1 MGRDIAIDLGT
12 ANTLVYKQGEGIVF
26 NEPTVVAMNASTG
39 AVAAMGE
46 EAWQMIGGRSGN
58 VVAVRPLRHGVMT
71 EFDITQ
77 RMIEVILRRVGVS
90 RVPKPR
96 VLACVA
102 SESSEIERRAVD
114 EAVRFA
120 GGKGVVLVEEA
131 LAAAIGAGLPIHE
144 PQGNLIVDIGGGT
157 TEMAVVSMGGVV
169 SGRSIRIGGFDL
181 DAAIQEHIRATYGV
195 IVGEK
200 ASEQLKIAIGSAFP
214 GGQPLAAIV
223 TGRALDSGAPRE
235 VRVTDSEI
243 RAAMSEPVQRI
254 VEVARRTLAE
264 APPELTHDVLETGM
278 FLTGGG
284 GLLRGLDLLLS
295 QECEV
300 PVHLT
305 ERPLETVVLGAGAM
319 LEHLDDY
326 RSSFQ
331 LVRRRP
337 PDEGRWSR
345 VVRMV

>member
-1 MGRDIAIDLGT
+1 LAGRDIALDLGT

-26 NEPTVVAMNASTG
+26 NEPTVVAMNSATG
-39 AVAAMGE
+39 AVEAMGE
-46 EAWQMIGGRSGN
+46 EAWAMIGGRSGS

-77 RMIEVILRRVGVS
+77 AMIEVVLRRVGIS
-90 RVPKPR
+90 RFPKPR
-96 VLACVA
+96 VLTCIA
-102 SESSEIERRAVD
+102 SESSEVERRAVD

-120 GGKGVVLVEEA
+120 GGKGVVLVEQA

-144 PQGNLIVDIGGGT
+144 PIGNLIVDIGGGT
-157 TEMAVVSMGGVV
+157 TEMAVVSLGGVV
-169 SGRSIRIGGFDL
+169 SGRSMRVGGFDL
-181 DAAIQEHIRATYGV
+181 DAAIQHHMRTHYQVMI
-195 IVGEK
+195 GEK
-200 ASEQLKIAIGSAFP
+200 AAEELKIAIGSAFP
-214 GGQPLAAIV
+214 VQQGKAALV
-223 TGRALDSGAPRE
+223 TGRELSSGAPKE
-235 VRVTDSEI
+235 FRVSEDEI
-243 RAAMSEPVQRI
+243 RTAMSEPVRAI
-254 VEVARRTLAE
+254 VEGARRTLAE

-305 ERPLETVVLGAGAM
+305 ERPLETVVLGAGVM

-326 RSSFQ
+326 QSSFQ
-331 LVRRRP
+331 LVRRR
-337 PDEGRWSR
+337 
-345 VVRMV
+345 

>member
-1 MGRDIAIDLGT
+1 VGRDVAIDLGT

-26 NEPTVVAMNASTG
+26 NEPTVVAMNAATG
-39 AVAAMGE
+39 KVEAMGD
-46 EAWQMIGGRSGN
+46 EAWQMIGGRSGQ

-77 RMIEVILRRVGVS
+77 RMIEVVLRRVGVS

-96 VLACVA
+96 ALACIS
-102 SESSEIERRAVD
+102 SESSEVERRAVE

-120 GGKGVVLVEEA
+120 GGRQVVLVEEP

-144 PQGNLIVDIGGGT
+144 PIGNLVVDIGGGT

-169 SGRSIRIGGFDL
+169 SGGAIRVGGFDF
-181 DAAIQEHIRATYGV
+181 DAAIQERVRARYGV
-195 IVGEK
+195 AIGEK
-200 ASEQLKIAIGSAFP
+200 AAEEIKVAIGSAFP
-214 GGQPLAAIV
+214 TPQPEQAIAVGRDLA
-223 TGRALDSGAPRE
+223 TGAP
-235 VRVTDSEI
+235 TEI
-243 RAAMSEPVQRI
+243 RVGADEIRTAMVEPVNRV
-254 VEVARRTLAE
+254 VEAARRTLAD

-284 GLLRGLDLLLS
+284 GLLRGMDLLLA

-300 PVHLT
+300 PVHLA
-305 ERPLETVVLGAGAM
+305 ERPLETVILGAGAM
-319 LEHLDDY
+319 LERLDDY

-331 LVRRRP
+331 LVRRRRLG
-337 PDEGRWSR
+337 DGRLPR
-345 VVRMV
+345 VVRR

>member
-1 MGRDIAIDLGT
+1 VGRDLAFDLGT
-12 ANTLVYKQGEGIVF
+12 ANTLVYRQGEGIVF
-26 NEPTVVAMNASTG
+26 NEPTVVAMNSATG
-39 AVAAMGE
+39 KVEAMGD

-77 RMIEVILRRVGVS
+77 RMIEVVLRRVGVP
-90 RVPKPR
+90 RFPKPR
-96 VLACVA
+96 VLAAIA
-102 SESSEIERRAVD
+102 SESSEVERRAVE

-120 GGKGVVLVEEA
+120 GGKGVVLVEEP

-144 PQGNLIVDIGGGT
+144 PLGNLIVDVGGGT

-169 SGRSIRIGGFDL
+169 SGVSIRVGGFDL
-181 DAAIQEHIRATYGV
+181 DAAIAEHIRSAYD
-195 IVGEK
+195 IAIGEK
-200 ASEQLKIAIGSAFP
+200 AAEEIKIAIGSAFP
-214 GGQPLAAIV
+214 VPQGTAAAV
-223 TGRALDSGAPRE
+223 TGRDLASGAPVE
-235 VRVTDSEI
+235 FRVTEDEV
-243 RAAMSEPVQRI
+243 RAAMSEPVRRI
-254 VEVARRTLAE
+254 VEAARRTLAE

-305 ERPLETVVLGAGAM
+305 DRPLETVVLGAGAM

-326 RSSFQ
+326 RSSFR
-331 LVRRRP
+331 LVRRR
-337 PDEGRWSR
+337 
-345 VVRMV
+345 

>member
-1 MGRDIAIDLGT
+1 VGRDLAIDLGT
-12 ANTLVYKQGEGIVF
+12 ANTLVYRQGEDIVF
-26 NEPTVVAMNASTG
+26 NEPTVVAINASTG
-39 AVAAMGE
+39 RVEAMGD

-77 RMIEVILRRVGVS
+77 RMIEVVLRRVGVP
-90 RVPKPR
+90 RFPKPR
-96 VLACVA
+96 VLACIA
-102 SESSEIERRAVD
+102 SESSEVERRAVE

-120 GGKGVVLVEEA
+120 GGRGVVLVEEP
-131 LAAAIGAGLPIHE
+131 LAAAIGAGLPIQE
-144 PQGNLIVDIGGGT
+144 PVGNLIVDIGGGT

-169 SGRSIRIGGFDL
+169 SGVSIRVGGFDL
-181 DAAIQEHIRATYGV
+181 DAAIQGHIRSAYGV
-195 IVGEK
+195 AIGEK
-200 ASEQLKIAIGSAFP
+200 AAEQIKIAIGSAFP
-214 GGQPLAAIV
+214 APRGRMAVV
-223 TGRALDSGAPRE
+223 TGRELVSGAPKE
-235 VRVTDSEI
+235 IRVSEDEI

-254 VEVARRTLAE
+254 VAAARRTLAE

-305 ERPLETVVLGAGAM
+305 DRPLETVVLGAGAM
-319 LEHLDDY
+319 LEHLDDF

-331 LVRRRP
+331 LTRRR
-337 PDEGRWSR
+337 
-345 VVRMV
+345 

>member
-1 MGRDIAIDLGT
+1 LAGRDIALDLGT

-26 NEPTVVAMNASTG
+26 NEPTVVAMNSTTG
-39 AVAAMGE
+39 AVEAMGE
-46 EAWQMIGGRSGN
+46 DAWAMIGGRSGS

-77 RMIEVILRRVGVS
+77 AMIEVVLRRVGVS
-90 RVPKPR
+90 RFPKPR
-96 VLACVA
+96 VLTCIA
-102 SESSEIERRAVD
+102 SESSEVERRAVD

-120 GGKGVVLVEEA
+120 GGKGVVLVEQA

-144 PQGNLIVDIGGGT
+144 PIGNLIVDIGGGT
-157 TEMAVVSMGGVV
+157 TEMAVVSLGGVV
-169 SGRSIRIGGFDL
+169 SGRSMRVGGFDL
-181 DAAIQEHIRATYGV
+181 DAAIQLHMRTHYQVMI
-195 IVGEK
+195 GEK
-200 ASEQLKIAIGSAFP
+200 AAEELKIAIGSAFP
-214 GGQPLAAIV
+214 VQRGKAALV
-223 TGRALDSGAPRE
+223 TGRELSSGAPKE
-235 VRVTDSEI
+235 FRVSEDEI
-243 RAAMSEPVQRI
+243 RTAMSEPVRAI
-254 VEVARRTLAE
+254 VEGARRTLAE

-305 ERPLETVVLGAGAM
+305 ERPLETVVLGAGVM

-326 RSSFQ
+326 QSSFQ
-331 LVRRRP
+331 LVRRR
-337 PDEGRWSR
+337 
-345 VVRMV
+345 

>member
-1 MGRDIAIDLGT
+1 MGRDLAIDLGT
-12 ANTLVYKQGEGIVF
+12 ANTLVYRQGEGIVF
-26 NEPTVVAMNASTG
+26 NEPTVVAMNAATG
-39 AVAAMGE
+39 KVEAMGD

-77 RMIEVILRRVGVS
+77 RMIGVVLRRVGV
-90 RVPKPR
+90 PR
-96 VLACVA
+96 FPRPRALACIS
-102 SESSEIERRAVD
+102 SESSEVERRAVE

-120 GGKGVVLVEEA
+120 GGRGVVLVEEP

-144 PQGNLIVDIGGGT
+144 PVGNLIVDVGGGT

-169 SGRSIRIGGFDL
+169 SGTSIRVGGFDL
-181 DAAIQEHIRATYGV
+181 DAAIQEHVRAVYGV
-195 IVGEK
+195 AIGEK
-200 ASEQLKIAIGSAFP
+200 AAEEIKIAIGSAFP
-214 GGQPLAAIV
+214 VQRGRAAVV
-223 TGRALDSGAPRE
+223 TGRELASGAPTKA
-235 VRVTDSEI
+235 RVTEDEI
-243 RAAMSEPVQRI
+243 RTAISEPVQRI
-254 VEVARRTLAE
+254 VDAARKTLAE

-300 PVHLT
+300 PVHVT
-305 ERPLETVVLGAGAM
+305 DRPLETVVLGAGAM

-331 LVRRRP
+331 LTRRR
-337 PDEGRWSR
+337 
-345 VVRMV
+345 

>member
-1 MGRDIAIDLGT
+1 MGRDLAFDLGT
-12 ANTLVYKQGEGIVF
+12 ANTLVYRQGDGIVF
-26 NEPTVVAMNASTG
+26 NEPTVVAMNSATG
-39 AVAAMGE
+39 KVEAMGD
-46 EAWQMIGGRSGN
+46 EAWQLIGGRSGN

-77 RMIEVILRRVGVS
+77 RMIEVVLRKVGVA
-90 RVPKPR
+90 RFPKPR
-96 VLACVA
+96 VLAAIA
-102 SESSEIERRAVD
+102 SESSEVERRAVE

-120 GGKGVVLVEEA
+120 GGKGVVLVEEP

-144 PQGNLIVDIGGGT
+144 PLGNLIVDVGGGT

-169 SGRSIRIGGFDL
+169 SGVSIRVGGFDL
-181 DAAIQEHIRATYGV
+181 DAAIAEHIRSAYGV
-195 IVGEK
+195 AIGEK
-200 ASEQLKIAIGSAFP
+200 AAEQIKIAIGSAFP
-214 GGQPLAAIV
+214 VPQGRAAAV
-223 TGRALDSGAPRE
+223 TGRDLASGAPVEIQVTEDE
-235 VRVTDSEI
+235 V
-243 RAAMSEPVQRI
+243 RAAMSEPVLRI
-254 VEVARRTLAE
+254 VEAARRTLAE

-305 ERPLETVVLGAGAM
+305 DRPLETVVLGAGAM

-326 RSSFQ
+326 RSSFR
-331 LVRRRP
+331 LVRRR
-337 PDEGRWSR
+337 
-345 VVRMV
+345 